1 MTRLTSKIQYKNFEI
16 GEFIEEKERTF
27 EEIMELIERFPWEL
41 QREKIVIDL
50 TNPSVT
56 IQGKNNDYLKIA
68 LFYNGKFVL
77 RYFDQQQTL
86 YTKSIS
92 EVTDSYKYIRDYI
105 ATSVFDT
112 TDFKKENTLFQDNAK
127 HFISQKF
134 NYEVTPSSA
143 CKFLLSTS
151 GINLIFTVI
160 VIAFFSFNHAIE
172 ISVLSASIVLL
183 LIFFIGG
190 GLNLILFFQYY
201 LYTNGKI
208 LIMSK
213 GNEIFYFG
221 NKENPTKYNKTEIT
235 QFTISRIRN
244 SKHTLSNFAV
254 VKIELTNGFELEIPN
269 ILVDYLALESK
280 LFEIAKIENS
290 SYPSLRT

>member
-77 RYFDQQQTL
+77 RYFDQKQTL

-112 TDFKKENTLFQDNAK
+112 NDFKKENTLFQDNAK

-143 CKFLLSTS
+143 CKFLL
-151 GINLIFTVI
+151 
-160 VIAFFSFNHAIE
+160 
-172 ISVLSASIVLL
+172 
-183 LIFFIGG
+183 
-190 GLNLILFFQYY
+190 
-201 LYTNGKI
+201 
-208 LIMSK
+208 
-213 GNEIFYFG
+213 
-221 NKENPTKYNKTEIT
+221 
-235 QFTISRIRN
+235 
-244 SKHTLSNFAV
+244 
-254 VKIELTNGFELEIPN
+254 
-269 ILVDYLALESK
+269 
-280 LFEIAKIENS
+280 
-290 SYPSLRT
+290 